1 MSAQGGSTVA
11 LPTGRMVLDY
21 ERGSVA
27 ACSAVYPMLGPEW
40 IDAVARFVNQPRRG
54 AQDLT
59 SRTRDALRS
68 SLPTYTILDGAT
80 DAISSARVVLVVDPV
95 SQPGQTVECFTVDYS
110 STERV
115 DRLSEHLMGVVLGAP
130 DSPTAR
136 EIEHLSGLYSIDAL
150 TAFSIRCYRQNH

>member
-54 AQDLT
+54 ARDLT
-59 SRTRDALRS
+59 RRTRDALRS
-68 SLPTYTILDGAT
+68 SLPTYTILDDAN
-80 DAISSARVVLVVDPV
+80 DAISSARVVVAVDPV

-110 STERV
+110 PTERV
-115 DRLSEHLMGVVLGAP
+115 DRLTEHLMGVLLGAP

-136 EIEHLSGLYSIDAL
+136 EIEHLSDLYSIDAL
-150 TAFSIRCYRQNH
+150 TALSIHCYKQNH

>member
-27 ACSAVYPMLGPEW
+27 ACSAVYPMLGSEW

-54 AQDLT
+54 ARDLT

-68 SLPTYTILDGAT
+68 SLPTYTVLD

-115 DRLSEHLMGVVLGAP
+115 DRLGEHLMGVVLGAA
-130 DSPTAR
+130 DSSTVR
-136 EIEHLSGLYSIDAL
+136 EMEHLSGLYSIDAL